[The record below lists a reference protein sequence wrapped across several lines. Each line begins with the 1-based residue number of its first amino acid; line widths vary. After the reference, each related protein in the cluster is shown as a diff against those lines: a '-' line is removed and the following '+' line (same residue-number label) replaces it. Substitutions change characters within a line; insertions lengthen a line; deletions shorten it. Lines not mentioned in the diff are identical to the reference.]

1 MNSKIQIGGNF
12 ENLNNPTEHQVLRKA
27 GMLKGSW
34 LSVTEDMS
42 RRIRESRHS
51 INITTIIIKT
61 NFKTTFVMIIIFQT
75 RASEVHARDKKDQS
89 CSSVLSAGG
98 QALC

>member
-12 ENLNNPTEHQVLRKA
+12 EKLSNPTEKQVLRKA

-89 CSSVLSAGG
+89 SRSVLSAGG
-98 QALC
+98 QALY

>member
-12 ENLNNPTEHQVLRKA
+12 EKLNNPTENQVLRKA

-51 INITTIIIKT
+51 INYHDHHDNHLIIC
-61 NFKTTFVMIIIFQT
+61 NIFQT

-89 CSSVLSAGG
+89 SRSVLSAGG
-98 QALC
+98 QALY